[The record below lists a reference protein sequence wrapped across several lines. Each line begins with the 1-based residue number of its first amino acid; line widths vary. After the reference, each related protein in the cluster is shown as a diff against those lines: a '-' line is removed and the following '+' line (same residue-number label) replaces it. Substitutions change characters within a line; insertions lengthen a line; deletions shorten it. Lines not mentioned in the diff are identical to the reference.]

1 MNTSIAHRS
10 WRCVVFLWQTQFNAQ
25 IVLVQLDSIATC
37 FFKGSFLSQT
47 ACFLDLSEY
56 ERETSDLR
64 STSIPLCPAP
74 LDPLIP
80 RAGISRNFCRAES
93 HKILVLRRMSRGA
106 SKSSRHC
113 GMLTVFKVVVAIGH
127 DLAADITERMSACR
141 PKSIW
146 KWTTHHDKAPQL
158 EQVILLQPSVFT
170 KAFLHFGHLRTSA
183 SVIASS
189 TV

>member
-1 MNTSIAHRS
+1 MHTSIARRS
-10 WRCVVFLWQTQFNAQ
+10 WRRVVFLWQTQFNAQ
-25 IVLVQLDSIATC
+25 IVLVQLYAIATS
-37 FFKGSFLSQT
+37 FFKGSCLSQT
-47 ACFLDLSEY
+47 ACLLDLAEY

-64 STSIPLCPAP
+64 FTSIPLCPAP

-80 RAGISRNFCRAES
+80 KAGISQNFCMAES

-113 GMLTVFKVVVAIGH
+113 GMLTVLKVIVAIG
-127 DLAADITERMSACR
+127 DYLTADVTKGMSACR

-146 KWTTHHDKAPQL
+146 KGATHHDKAPQL

-170 KAFLHFGHLRTSA
+170 KAFSHFGHLRTSA